1 MEEQIKLTVLF
12 DFDSLIYK
20 SVYKI
25 LSISDIKKLLKA
37 GKSREFIET
46 EIKEQ
51 SINRA
56 YQIANDLFT
65 HIEDTGIMIG
75 DIEYYITN
83 APNSIRRQISPIYKT
98 NRKPNKWV
106 NAIRKYL
113 IEMDFA
119 ITHPEFEAD
128 DLISDRAKELGE
140 NACIILSMDKDLKQI
155 PGIHFNYYRPKVVN
169 EKGEKVSG
177 DCVGLSCVSTEEAR
191 YSFWLSMLT
200 GDHGD
205 NIKGIKGIGPKKGE
219 AILKG
224 KHGLR
229 GCVEIEYKRHY
240 GDNWKHEFDT
250 NYRLLGLGQNL
261 FK

>member
-20 SVYKI
+20 SVYRI

-37 GKSREFIET
+37 GKTREFIET

-51 SINRA
+51 AINRA

-65 HIEDTGIMIG
+65 LIEDTGILIG
-75 DIEYYITN
+75 DIEYYLTN
-83 APNSIRRQISPIYKT
+83 APKSVRRQISPIYKA

-128 DLISDRAKELGE
+128 DLIFDRALEIGE
-140 NACIILSMDKDLKQI
+140 QNCIILTMDKDLKQI

-169 EKGEKVSG
+169 ENGEKISG
-177 DCVGLSCVSTEEAR
+177 DCVGLSVVTKEEAE
-191 YSFWLSMLT
+191 YTFWLSMLT

-205 NIKGIKGIGPKKGE
+205 NIKGIKGLGPKKGE

-224 KHGLR
+224 KDDLKEAVISQYKGFY
-229 GCVEIEYKRHY
+229 GSNWESEYK
-240 GDNWKHEFDT
+240 T
-250 NYRLLGLGQNL
+250 NYRLLGLGKNL
-261 FK
+261 NQ